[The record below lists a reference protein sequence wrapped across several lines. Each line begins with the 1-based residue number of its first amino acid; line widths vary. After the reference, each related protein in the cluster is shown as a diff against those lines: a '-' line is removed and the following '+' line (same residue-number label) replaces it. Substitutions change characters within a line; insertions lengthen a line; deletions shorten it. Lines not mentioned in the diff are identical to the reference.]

1 MQNEME
7 LKKCD
12 PAITMFM
19 GRSSEYP
26 LELNLLINPLRCEL
40 CSAKF
45 TSPSIALVHYS
56 SNKHQKNIKSWM
68 WKNCFIREC
77 EVCKVKLNSLNDFTI
92 HCSGRKHK
100 RQIAGVRTMFPDYKD
115 PADLF
120 GPQSATTLN
129 SISKRPSED
138 VQALEAEQQAKKAK
152 IDMDSKI
159 SIYRTPS
166 GSFYCK
172 NCNITINDKNHFEGH
187 LKSKRHLSAL
197 KS

>member
-1 MQNEME
+1 
-7 LKKCD
+7 
-12 PAITMFM
+12 MFM
-19 GRSSEYP
+19 GRSLEYP

-40 CSAKF
+40 CTAKF
-45 TSPSIALVHYS
+45 TSPSIAQVHYFS
-56 SNKHQKNIKSWM
+56 QKHRKNVRSWM

-100 RQIAGVRTMFPDYKD
+100 RQVAGVRAMYPDYRD

-120 GPQSATTLN
+120 GPQQSTALN
-129 SISKRPSED
+129 SISKRPLEEM
-138 VQALEAEQQAKKAK
+138 QASLEMEQQAKKSK
-152 IDMDSKI
+152 TDMDSKI

-172 NCNITINDKNHFEGH
+172 NCNITISDRNHFEGH
-187 LKSKRHLSAL
+187 LKSKRHLAAL
-197 KS
+197 KC